1 MNSSTKKKCD
11 QMLLKLLQKKMTW
24 LTYFFESSDSW
35 WLEGLFFSIHTIHDD
50 SQDSLFRFMR
60 FIMTRMTLFF
70 DSCDSSW
77 LERLFGRVINQRV
90 MWLDWSS
97 IVCMT
102 RPSLVCQN
110 VPISFWAW
118 FLPHVLTWNFIF
130 KGFQKIFCGLYEHV
144 QGIYSKRSA

>member
-1 MNSSTKKKCD
+1 MARNDHFRYHSKNVIKCYSNFYKK
-11 QMLLKLLQKKMTW
+11 TW
-24 LTYFFESSDSW
+24 LDWLTSSSHPIHDDSKDS
-35 WLEGLFFSIHTIHDD
+35 FFSIHTIHDD

-60 FIMTRMTLFF
+60 FIMTRKTLFF

-102 RPSLVCQN
+102 RPSLSHIYVCTMGKTC
-110 VPISFWAW
+110 
-118 FLPHVLTWNFIF
+118 FLVFTILRPTL
-130 KGFQKIFCGLYEHV
+130 
-144 QGIYSKRSA
+144 